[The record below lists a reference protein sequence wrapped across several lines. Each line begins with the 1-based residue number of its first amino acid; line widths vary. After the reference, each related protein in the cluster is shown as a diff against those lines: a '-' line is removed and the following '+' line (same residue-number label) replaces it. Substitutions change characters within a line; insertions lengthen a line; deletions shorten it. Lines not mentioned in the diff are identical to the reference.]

1 VLVLRRLS
9 GQGADAVPHG
19 MMQLTEALGLLGFYL
34 TYLDTRPHRSYYGFN
49 KRRLPRM
56 FSPSYEV
63 VSALVVASSMLS
75 VAAVVATLMHS
86 FNSRLAAH
94 EPA

>member
-1 VLVLRRLS
+1 
-9 GQGADAVPHG
+9 
-19 MMQLTEALGLLGFYL
+19 
-34 TYLDTRPHRSYYGFN
+34 
-49 KRRLPRM
+49 M

-75 VAAVVATLMHS
+75 VAAVVATLVHS
-86 FNSRLAAH
+86 LNSRLAAH